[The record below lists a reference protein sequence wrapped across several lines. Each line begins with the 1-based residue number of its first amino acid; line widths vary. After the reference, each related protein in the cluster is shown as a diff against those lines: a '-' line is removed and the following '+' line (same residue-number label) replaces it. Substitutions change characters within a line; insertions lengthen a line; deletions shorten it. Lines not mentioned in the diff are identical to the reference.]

1 MGLRRFINTKKALL
15 SNSAS
20 NVYHFRLLLIA
31 RHIERLDEII
41 LRSKDQLVAQ
51 IIQTELLLL
60 QYQLKCSIEHDH
72 LYQNDLRAILSN

>member
-1 MGLRRFINTKKALL
+1 MGLRRFIKTKKALL
-15 SNSAS
+15 ANSAS
-20 NVYHFRLLLIA
+20 NVYHFRLLLLA

-41 LRSKDQLVAQ
+41 LSKDQLVAQ